1 MGSLTVDLNALGD
14 VTEKFKDLIE
24 RSNIILNDFNSQK
37 NCIDF
42 DIAERDN
49 IRYDLNEVSKKLK
62 SISEIFIT
70 YDRQINDAIDTY
82 ADTEE
87 KLKSFILEL
96 NTSDRKESTNNNAKP
111 ADVTVGKVKVR
122 DSKVT
127 DGVTT
132 GYLVDIIEG
141 LGGTAEWD
149 GKTRTTTVK
158 LNGKTI
164 VYDLKNMKDGVGHAS
179 DGTTFTVKDGHIH
192 VGVREVSEKSGA
204 NIKWSPNSKGGVT
217 VDINYTYASVS
228 KVTPIT
234 KDNGD
239 YGELWVGDDIVILE
253 QEGNRSHI
261 RYPGKYHQE
270 TAWVDNDKL
279 NIGVRVE
286 KPTYKDIEFSDLDKV
301 MLPYANGKVLPL
313 TDEQKQA
320 IMKIKNTYHNN
331 DYIKKHKNDTQ
342 IYLFEGTTIN
352 KKAIYGNTKHTSLYE
367 DRYGALLVIVKD
379 DKIAYITPEAS
390 TLPDNPKGP
399 KSMNGG
405 TDMPTVVDGIYLY
418 EDVIHSTKSIK
429 YPALK
434 IKSTDGKNNVKVAR
448 YNNKADKWYNG
459 ISTGIH
465 FHMGHRGADCKE
477 KEIDGSSNW
486 ANSAGCQIVRP
497 GTINREWTRYNEI
510 AKIIGFD
517 KDGHVKRGEKPDD
530 AKGIIVIDRSF
541 MDLNENGYKEVI
553 GEKGIDYIKKGVH

>member
-24 RSNIILNDFNSQK
+24 KSNITLNDFNSQK

-62 SISEIFIT
+62 LISEIFIT

-96 NTSDRKESTNNNAKP
+96 DTSDRKESTNNNAKP

-253 QEGNRSHI
+253 QKGNRSHI

-286 KPTYKDIEFSDLDKV
+286 KTEEKEHSSMNRYAKKKV
-301 MLPYANGKVLPL
+301 KTNAG
-313 TDEQKQA
+313 ER
-320 IMKIKNTYHNN
+320 
-331 DYIKKHKNDTQ
+331 
-342 IYLFEGTTIN
+342 
-352 KKAIYGNTKHTSLYE
+352 KA
-367 DRYGALLVIVKD
+367 VQV
-379 DKIAYITPEAS
+379 P
-390 TLPDNPKGP
+390 LPDEGFYENANYRYFPEEVAESDYPNNNTHEIQLMVNRLFGK
-399 KSMNGG
+399 
-405 TDMPTVVDGIYLY
+405 TDD
-418 EDVIHSTKSIK
+418 
-429 YPALK
+429 
-434 IKSTDGKNNVKVAR
+434 NVKVSSIYGEFYNGVNRSSFKHGNDVVNLNGGKFKGIHEGIDIVNKTHVSASFKSIVDSR
-448 YNNKADKWYNG
+448 GKVIRVDENVLNANNKIVNVYSGKKQGREDVYNT
-459 ISTGIH
+459 ISVYYENENITVSYLH
-465 FHMGHRGADCKE
+465 A
-477 KEIDGSSNW
+477 KEINVKLGQYVELGQELGKQGYAGLNSPNRSHVHIEVKNGRSPNVSSS
-486 ANSAGCQIVRP
+486 AN
-497 GTINREWTRYNEI
+497 
-510 AKIIGFD
+510 
-517 KDGHVKRGEKPDD
+517 
-530 AKGIIVIDRSF
+530 
-541 MDLNENGYKEVI
+541 DLNKLSSKAPYSIVDISE
-553 GEKGIDYIKKGVH
+553 

>member
-24 RSNIILNDFNSQK
+24 KNNIILNDFNSQK

-62 SISEIFIT
+62 SISEYFIT

-96 NTSDRKESTNNNAKP
+96 DTSDRKESTNNNAKP

-192 VGVREVSEKSGA
+192 VGVREVSEKAGA
-204 NIKWSPNSKGGVT
+204 NIKWSPNTTGGVT
-217 VDINYTYASVS
+217 VNVAYTNSNLSSTTIDQQQGEINNLMTQFVDSAKNELKKGFKENNGDNDTPYGKWYGLNKQPWCAMFVSYVANQAGIAVKVKRKNLDKGKTVANTSNPSVPKEASVYYQKKYYIIANRYQTRES
-228 KVTPIT
+228 GYKPNEGDIIFFDKHVGIVTLYDSDKKKVYTI
-234 KDNGD
+234 
-239 YGELWVGDDIVILE
+239 
-253 QEGNRSHI
+253 EGNS
-261 RYPGKYHQE
+261 
-270 TAWVDNDKL
+270 DNA
-279 NIGVRVE
+279 VRLR
-286 KPTYKDIEFSDLDKV
+286 TYSEDS
-301 MLPYANGKVLPL
+301 
-313 TDEQKQA
+313 T
-320 IMKIKNTYHNN
+320 
-331 DYIKKHKNDTQ
+331 YIK
-342 IYLFEGTTIN
+342 G
-352 KKAIYGNTKHTSLYE
+352 YG
-367 DRYGALLVIVKD
+367 V
-379 DKIAYITPEAS
+379 
-390 TLPDNPKGP
+390 
-399 KSMNGG
+399 NGG
-405 TDMPTVVDGIYLY
+405 TNSGTLPS
-418 EDVIHSTKSIK
+418 EE
-429 YPALK
+429 
-434 IKSTDGKNNVKVAR
+434 
-448 YNNKADKWYNG
+448 KATNG
-459 ISTGIH
+459 
-465 FHMGHRGADCKE
+465 
-477 KEIDGSSNW
+477 SN
-486 ANSAGCQIVRP
+486 AK
-497 GTINREWTRYNEI
+497 TR
-510 AKIIGFD
+510 
-517 KDGHVKRGEKPDD
+517 
-530 AKGIIVIDRSF
+530 
-541 MDLNENGYKEVI
+541 
-553 GEKGIDYIKKGVH
+553 